1 MKTIVT
7 RGGKL
12 IVANVRQ
19 PKTDAKWQG
28 EAEDGATATGDTME
42 ECRDNLCD
50 GSEATGYT
58 HDTRPIRGVRL
69 VNIERAA

>member
-19 PKTDAKWQG
+19 PKPDAKWQG
-28 EAEDGATATGDTME
+28 AAEDGALSMGDTAE

-50 GSEATGYT
+50 GSEATGYSLDTAPVRDT
-58 HDTRPIRGVRL
+58 HL
-69 VNIERAA
+69 VSIKRVA